1 LRTRA
6 ATHSRQGQALERSLT
21 LLRVFLVASAAIL
34 LVAGIVL
41 GWALASAL
49 RAQALEDTKTALVS
63 YAEGVVR
70 PTVVRNGRIRVGP
83 QSARLLSRLHR
94 QPDLVTIKV
103 WRPDGVLAWTNRDR
117 ARIGRRFEI
126 DGNLER
132 TLETGR
138 ATGAID
144 ELSREENAV
153 ERRLGFDH
161 MLEVYAPITAG
172 RTGRTIGAYEI
183 YADPNT
189 LEHLISSRRHVLWG
203 VISGVFLA
211 LYVALA
217 LLVRGASQLLRSQT
231 ERLRRRSREL
241 LESYNR
247 LEQSSLEAIET
258 LNATVEAKDPYTAGH
273 SQRVQ
278 QIALAVG
285 EELGL
290 PPDRLDALR
299 YAGLFH
305 DIGKLAV
312 PDAILTKPS
321 GLDADEFEAIK
332 RHPADGAAIVDK
344 LGRLRT
350 SVPLIHHHHERW
362 DGGGYPDGLAGD
374 AAPLEAYV
382 VGLADAWDAMTTD
395 RPYQRALSWE
405 EAAEEVRRG
414 RGVPVRAR
422 GRRRVLRRASSRRV
436 AAHGRATRT
445 SCELTRRR
453 QRCRLRTRGS
463 SARPSET
470 GRPAGDLTAAVA
482 G

>member
-1 LRTRA
+1 L
-6 ATHSRQGQALERSLT
+6 ALERSLT

-34 LVAGIVL
+34 LVAGLVL
-41 GWALASAL
+41 GAELSHALK
-49 RAQALEDTKTALVS
+49 AQALDDAKSSVLTYVD
-63 YAEGVVR
+63 GVVG
-70 PTVVRNGRIRVGP
+70 PSVVRDGRVRVAP
-83 QSARLLSRLHR
+83 RESSRLLSELRR

-103 WRPDGVLAWTNRDR
+103 WRADGVLAWTSREQ
-117 ARIGRRFEI
+117 ARIGHRFEL
-126 DGNLER
+126 DGDLGETIR
-132 TLETGR
+132 TGR
-138 ATGAID
+138 AHGSID
-144 ELSREENAV
+144 HLSSDEDEV

-161 MLEVYAPITAG
+161 LLEVYAPITAG
-172 RTGRTIGAYEI
+172 RPGRTIGAYEI
-183 YADPNT
+183 YADPRT
-189 LEHLISSRRHVLWG
+189 LEGLISSRRHLLWVALG
-203 VISGVFLA
+203 VVFLA

-285 EELGL
+285 QELGL

-321 GLDADEFEAIK
+321 RLDPDEFEAIK
-332 RHPADGAAIVDK
+332 RHPADGSGIVGK
-344 LGRLRT
+344 LGRLRAA
-350 SVPLIHHHHERW
+350 VPLIRSHHERW
-362 DGGGYPDGLAGD
+362 DGNGYPDGLAGK
-374 AAPLEAYV
+374 AVPAEAYV

-405 EAAEEVRRG
+405 QAADEVRRG
-414 RGVPVRAR
+414 RGSQFAPEVVDAFF
-422 GRRRVLRRASSRRV
+422 RVLRRGALPQAGNGAELEQAAS
-436 AAHGRATRT
+436 
-445 SCELTRRR
+445 
-453 QRCRLRTRGS
+453 
-463 SARPSET
+463 
-470 GRPAGDLTAAVA
+470 
-482 G
+482 

>member
-1 LRTRA
+1 MRA
-6 ATHSRQGQALERSLT
+6 ATHSRHGLALERSLT

-34 LVAGIVL
+34 LVAGLVL
-41 GWALASAL
+41 GGELSRALK
-49 RAQALEDTKTALVS
+49 AQALDDAKSSLVT
-63 YAEGVVR
+63 YVDGVVG
-70 PTVVRNGRIRVGP
+70 PSVVRRGRIKVAPRE
-83 QSARLLSRLHR
+83 SARLLSQLRR

-103 WRPDGVLAWTNRDR
+103 WRADGVLAWTSRDKR
-117 ARIGRRFEI
+117 RIGHRFEL
-126 DGNLER
+126 DGDLGE
-132 TLETGR
+132 TIHTGR
-138 ATGAID
+138 AHGSID
-144 ELSREENAV
+144 HLSSDEDEV
-153 ERRLGFDH
+153 ERSLGFDH
-161 MLEVYAPITAG
+161 LLEVYAPIKAG
-172 RTGRTIGAYEI
+172 GSGRTIGAYEI
-183 YADPNT
+183 YADPQT
-189 LEHLISSRRHVLWG
+189 LEGLISSRRHLLW
-203 VISGVFLA
+203 VALAVVFLA

-217 LLVRGASQLLRSQT
+217 LLVRGGSQLLRSQT

-285 EELGL
+285 EELHL
-290 PPDRLDALR
+290 PADRLDALR

-321 GLDADEFEAIK
+321 GLDPDEFEAIK
-332 RHPADGAAIVDK
+332 RHPADGAAIVGK
-344 LGRLRT
+344 LGRLRP

-362 DGGGYPDGLAGD
+362 DGDGYPDRLGGESV
-374 AAPLEAYV
+374 PVEAYV

-414 RGVPVRAR
+414 RGSQFAPEVVDAFF
-422 GRRRVLRRASSRRV
+422 RVLRRGALPRSGAGRLEQAAS
-436 AAHGRATRT
+436 
-445 SCELTRRR
+445 
-453 QRCRLRTRGS
+453 
-463 SARPSET
+463 
-470 GRPAGDLTAAVA
+470 
-482 G
+482 

>member
-6 ATHSRQGQALERSLT
+6 ATHSRHGLALERSLT

-34 LVAGIVL
+34 LVAGAVL
-41 GWALASAL
+41 GAELSRALK
-49 RAQALEDTKTALVS
+49 AQALDDAKSSVLTYVD
-63 YAEGVVR
+63 GVVG
-70 PTVVRNGRIRVGP
+70 PSVVRDGRIQVAPRE
-83 QSARLLSRLHR
+83 SSRLLSQLHR

-103 WRPDGVLAWTNRDR
+103 WRADGVLAWTSRER
-117 ARIGRRFEI
+117 SRIGHRFELDGDLGETIRTGSAHGSI
-126 DGNLER
+126 DHLSS
-132 TLETGR
+132 
-138 ATGAID
+138 D
-144 ELSREENAV
+144 EDEV

-172 RTGRTIGAYEI
+172 PTGRTIGAYEI
-183 YADPNT
+183 YADPRT
-189 LEHLISSRRHVLWG
+189 LEQLISSRRHLLWLALG
-203 VISGVFLA
+203 VVFLA

-285 EELGL
+285 EELDL

-321 GLDADEFEAIK
+321 SLDPDEFEAIK
-332 RHPADGAAIVDK
+332 RHPADGAAIVGK
-344 LGRLRT
+344 LGRLRP

-362 DGGGYPDGLAGD
+362 DGDGYPDRLGGD
-374 AAPLEAYV
+374 AVPTEAYV

-405 EAAEEVRRG
+405 AAAEEVRRG
-414 RGVPVRAR
+414 RGSQFAPEVVDAFF
-422 GRRRVLRRASSRRV
+422 RVLRRGALPRSSGGRLEQAAS
-436 AAHGRATRT
+436 
-445 SCELTRRR
+445 
-453 QRCRLRTRGS
+453 
-463 SARPSET
+463 
-470 GRPAGDLTAAVA
+470 
-482 G
+482 